1 MNSKSKSRSTKLIE
15 KSDIEAERL
24 ISIIRMT
31 LASMLFFGVAT
42 ILYQS
47 KSVGL
52 ETRQFELYGLLTG
65 AVCYFVLGAFN
76 FYCATEARL
85 KPWMTWVFNL
95 GEIAIVSAQ
104 LYIDVA
110 DSNTSSL
117 LTFASPVLMI
127 VALVI
132 CVQVLRYQILL
143 HVYSSLL
150 LVGLCVLVM
159 FHKPQIG
166 NPLSAQAANELQ
178 LLYTVPPNIMRL
190 IMLST
195 MALLVGIAVYRSR
208 KLIETVA
215 RDTEIAV
222 NRNRFL
228 PSGLSEVMTDENLE
242 SLRSGEEREL
252 AVMFVDIRGFTQFS
266 EEAGP
271 RETAL
276 FLTHYRSLITD
287 AVSAND
293 GVVDKFIGD
302 GVLIIHGLH
311 SDIKQACSDSMET
324 AQSIK
329 LEIEAWN
336 EQRKNKSLDLV
347 NIAIGIHAGPA
358 IIGAIGDDRRLE
370 FTAIGNTVNLA
381 SRLENIAKMHNWTL
395 AVFANAAAM
404 ADVNVNDFISTGPI
418 VLKGSSEPME
428 VLGKV

>member
-1 MNSKSKSRSTKLIE
+1 
-15 KSDIEAERL
+15 
-24 ISIIRMT
+24 
-31 LASMLFFGVAT
+31 
-42 ILYQS
+42 
-47 KSVGL
+47 
-52 ETRQFELYGLLTG
+52 
-65 AVCYFVLGAFN
+65 
-76 FYCATEARL
+76 
-85 KPWMTWVFNL
+85 
-95 GEIAIVSAQ
+95 
-104 LYIDVA
+104 
-110 DSNTSSL
+110 
-117 LTFASPVLMI
+117 MI

-395 AVFANAAAM
+395 AVSANAAAM